1 MPDEFVVTPWE
12 VKGKV
17 DYDKLIVQFGT
28 QKITESLKERIKSL
42 VGSLHVML

>member
-1 MPDEFVVTPWE
+1 MSSNFSVTPWE

-28 QKITESLKERIKSL
+28 QKITPELKERIKK
-42 VGSLHVML
+42 